1 MKTTE
6 RLKDFQRQ
14 TKEDLRV
21 SMKEKK
27 EHLRQL
33 WFAMAS
39 GKVKNV
45 REIRQERRDIARIVT
60 LLKEKI

>member
-1 MKTTE
+1 MKTKE

-14 TKEDLRV
+14 NKEELNLNL
-21 SMKEKK
+21 KEKK

-33 WFAMAS
+33 WFALAG

-45 REIRQERRDIARIVT
+45 REIRQTRHDIARISAI
-60 LLKEKI
+60 LKQKI